1 MDHPEAKAG
10 RVIAT
15 LSRRRSFQLPAPD
28 RAVRLVERNALLYR
42 RGWLLLISGFIE
54 PLLYLLAIGF
64 GVGALVSSTV
74 TVDGHL
80 VRYAVFVAPAMMATS
95 AMNGAIFETA
105 FNFFFKLK
113 YVKLYDAVIA
123 TPLGIADIALG
134 EITWALIRGTLY
146 SFGFIVVMTALGL
159 VASPWALLALPAA
172 MLIGFTFSALGTA
185 ASTFVRT
192 WQDFDLVLTVL
203 IPLFLFSATF
213 YPITVYPGPLQV
225 VVQLTP
231 LYHGVDLLRRLTT
244 GIIGPSLLVDV
255 AYLAVL
261 GALALA
267 VAATRLERQ
276 LLK

>member
-1 MDHPEAKAG
+1 
-10 RVIAT
+10 VIAT
-15 LSRRRSFQLPAPD
+15 LARRRSFQLPAPD

-42 RGWLLLISGFIE
+42 RGWLLLVSGFVE

-64 GVGALVSSTV
+64 GVGALVGTGV
-74 TVDGHL
+74 TDYGHSI
-80 VRYAVFVAPAMMATS
+80 RYAVFVAPAMMATS
-95 AMNGAIFETA
+95 AMNGAIYETA

-146 SFGFIVVMTALGL
+146 SVGFIVVMVALGL
-159 VASPWALLALPAA
+159 VVSPWGVLALPAA
-172 MLIGFTFSALGTA
+172 MLIGFSFAAVGTA

-213 YPITVYPGPLQV
+213 YPISVYPGPLQV

-231 LYHGVDLLRRLTT
+231 LYHGVDLLRSLTT
-244 GIIGPSLLVDV
+244 GMVGPSILLDI
-255 AYLAVL
+255 AYLVIL
-261 GALALA
+261 GAAALAL
-267 VAATRLERQ
+267 AATRLER
-276 LLK
+276 LLLR

>member
-1 MDHPEAKAG
+1 
-10 RVIAT
+10 VIAT

-28 RAVRLVERNALLYR
+28 RAVRLVERNAILYR

-64 GVGALVSSTV
+64 GVGALLGSTV
-74 TVDGHL
+74 TVDGHP
-80 VRYAVFVAPAMMATS
+80 VRYAVFVAPGMMATS

-146 SFGFIVVMTALGL
+146 SFGFIVVMAALGL

-172 MLIGFTFSALGTA
+172 MLIGFTFSAVGTA

-213 YPITVYPGPLQV
+213 YPITLYPGPMQV

-231 LYHGVDLLRRLTT
+231 LYHGVDLLRSLTT
-244 GIIGPSLLVDV
+244 GMIGPSILVDIV
-255 AYLAVL
+255 YLVVL
-261 GALALA
+261 GAAALML
-267 VAATRLERQ
+267 AATRLERL